1 VISRGCLDTPVMR
14 IWNPLRT
21 TGITLV
27 VLCVLGFAPETTH
40 AEDAWVSGKVTLNL
54 RRGPG
59 TQYKIL
65 GKISAEA
72 HVDILNSRE
81 GWREVQPD
89 EGRSGW
95 IPSGYLVDTP
105 PASIQ
110 LANAIATL
118 ATTKEA
124 LEQAQIEAD
133 RVTGALRTR
142 TQELEGKNLELG
154 IRDTDQVAK
163 IDRLQAERDQLRADV
178 RWREWLT
185 GAGILLFGMALGAV
199 LRGNGRK
206 KNSRVRL

>member
-1 VISRGCLDTPVMR
+1 VINPGWLNTPMMR
-14 IWNPLRT
+14 IRNPLRR
-21 TGITLV
+21 TGIILAS
-27 VLCVLGFAPETTH
+27 LCLLGLGPETSH

-110 LANAIATL
+110 LETVTAAL
-118 ATTKEA
+118 AATKESLVQAQTEAARITNGLRSRTEELESENLA
-124 LEQAQIEAD
+124 LESRD
-133 RVTGALRTR
+133 
-142 TQELEGKNLELG
+142 KN
-154 IRDTDQVAK
+154 QVAK
-163 IDRLQAERDQLRADV
+163 IDLLQAERDQLRADV

-185 GAGILLFGMALGAV
+185 GGGILLFGMALGAV